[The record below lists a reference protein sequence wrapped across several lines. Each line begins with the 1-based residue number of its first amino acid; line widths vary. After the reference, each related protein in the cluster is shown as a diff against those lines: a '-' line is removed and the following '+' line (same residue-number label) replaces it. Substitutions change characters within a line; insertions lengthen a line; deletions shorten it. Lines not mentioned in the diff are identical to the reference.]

1 MSQLYRNP
9 TIEDVI
15 AKVDAVITDDPAL
28 SKKLKIYFCH
38 KYSGKKLK
46 DIGNQFGIKES
57 GVSQSSRRFSME
69 IEKNAKLNKKI
80 KSIINRL
87 NLH

>member
-9 TIEDVI
+9 TIEEVI
-15 AKVDAVITDDPAL
+15 AEVDAVITDDHAL

-46 DIGNQFGIKES
+46 EIGAQFGIGES
-57 GVSQSSRRFSME
+57 GVSQSSRRISNE
-69 IEKNAKLNKKI
+69 IDKNTKIKKKI
-80 KSIINRL
+80 DIILNRL